1 MDNRSKVILIAAIVG
16 LLLVGGGVAYVYYS
30 QRGLRNNNPGNIML
44 EAGQTWQGQLT
55 QAQVEQAGGTW
66 DGTFVQ
72 FDTMTDG
79 VRALILT
86 LSNYIN
92 ADGVAPDVSDIIT
105 RWSATD
111 QDAYVADV
119 ASALGVAPTDTL
131 TMNSAT
137 YIALAQA
144 ITTQENGANPIDISI
159 YQQAAAE
166 AGVPA

>member
-1 MDNRSKVILIAAIVG
+1 MTRRNTWILIALAA
-16 LLLVGGGVAYVYYS
+16 LLLTGGGVAYVYYS
-30 QRGLRNNNPGNIML
+30 QRGLRNNNPGNIEL

-72 FDTMTDG
+72 FDTMLDG

-92 ADGVAPDVSDIIT
+92 VDGVAPDVSDIIT
-105 RWSATD
+105 RWSETD
-111 QDAYVADV
+111 QAAYIADV
-119 ASALGVAPTDTL
+119 SAALGVQATDTL
-131 TMNSAT
+131 TMDSAT

-144 ITTQENGANPIDISI
+144 ITTQENGANPIDISV
-159 YQQAAAE
+159 YQQAASE

>member
-1 MDNRSKVILIAAIVG
+1 MNNRTKVILIVAIVG

-30 QRGLRNNNPGNIML
+30 QRGLRNNNPGNIAL
-44 EAGQTWQGQLT
+44 VAGQNWQGQLT

-66 DGTFVQ
+66 DGEFVQ

-79 VRALILT
+79 VRAMIIT

-92 ADGVAPDVSDIIT
+92 ADGVPPDVSDIIG

-111 QDAYVADV
+111 QSVYIADV
-119 ASALGVAPTDTL
+119 ASALGVDPSDTL
-131 TMNSAT
+131 TMDSAT

-144 ITTQENGANPIDISI
+144 
-159 YQQAAAE
+159 
-166 AGVPA
+166 